1 VVRRIMRKQANK
13 LSDVFADERV
23 NILEL
28 AQQTALIFTPSM
40 TARLHQFLRWHTHNQ
55 NGRKSETHPITL
67 DKDHTEGV

>member
-1 VVRRIMRKQANK
+1 MRKQANK

-28 AQQTALIFTPSM
+28 AQQTALVFTPSM

-55 NGRKSETHPITL
+55 NKRSSEIHPITL